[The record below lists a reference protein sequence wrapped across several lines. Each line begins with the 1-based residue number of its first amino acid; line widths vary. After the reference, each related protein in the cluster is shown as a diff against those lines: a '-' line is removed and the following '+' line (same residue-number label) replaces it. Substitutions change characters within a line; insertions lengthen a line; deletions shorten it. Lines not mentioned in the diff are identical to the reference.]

1 MSAGGKMVGIILTG
15 ASLPDDEN
23 EFAAR
28 FVGKTAEQLIEIFNR
43 ERKKQGWVSARGRFL
58 VALRSAF
65 QETTV
70 DCSAFISENGMSLSH
85 PICLQGKT
93 IVLISQHADSA

>member
-1 MSAGGKMVGIILTG
+1 MSGIILTG
-15 ASLPDDEN
+15 AGLPDDEN
-23 EFAAR
+23 DFTAR

-65 QETTV
+65 QATML
-70 DCSAFISENGMSLSH
+70 DCSAFISENGMSLGH
-85 PICLQGKT
+85 PIRLRGDT
-93 IVLISQHADSA
+93 IVLIIGNDDSA

>member
-1 MSAGGKMVGIILTG
+1 MSGIILTG

-23 EFAAR
+23 DFTAR

-65 QETTV
+65 QATML
-70 DCSAFISENGMSLSH
+70 DCSAFISENGMSLGH
-85 PICLQGKT
+85 PICLQGDT
-93 IVLISQHADSA
+93 IVLIIGNDDSA

>member
-1 MSAGGKMVGIILTG
+1 MSGIILTG
-15 ASLPDDEN
+15 AGLPEDEN
-23 EFAAR
+23 EFTAR
-28 FVGKTAEQLIEIFNR
+28 FVGKTAEQLIETFNR

-65 QETTV
+65 QATSL

-85 PICLQGKT
+85 PIRLQGDT
-93 IVLISQHADSA
+93 IVLISDNADSA

>member
-1 MSAGGKMVGIILTG
+1 MSGIILTG
-15 ASLPDDEN
+15 PGLPDDEN
-23 EFAAR
+23 DFTAR

-65 QETTV
+65 QATML
-70 DCSAFISENGMSLSH
+70 DCSTFISEDGMSLSH
-85 PICLQGKT
+85 PICLQGEAVVS
-93 IVLISQHADSA
+93 VLDNADSA